1 MEPVTA
7 AGDQVS
13 GATLPL
19 VQWQLPHGT
28 TAVPCPLDRESG
40 LVRNNLILGLRYENI
55 FCFSSFITY
64 AVKLLSLSPNW
75 QWATW
80 LTDSH
85 ADSYCVLLFIATL
98 FLILPSSFLVTPFQG
113 SHAYSVSHRTFLV
126 LKLSSK
132 CFLSLIAKWKQYLAL
147 RILAFFKDH
156 FHQKPISMVFY
167 HCVILCR
174 AGFRCRIIIEK
185 TFSDIFPLIISIMWD
200 TGCLD

>member
-28 TAVPCPLDRESG
+28 TAVPCTLDRESG
-40 LVRNNLILGLRYENI
+40 LVRNNWILGLCYENI

-85 ADSYCVLLFIATL
+85 VDSYCVLLIIATL
-98 FLILPSSFLVTPFQG
+98 FLILPSSFLVTSFQG
-113 SHAYSVSHRTFLV
+113 SHAYSVSHCIFSV
-126 LKLSSK
+126 LSVEAFFKVFSFFDSQIKTVSGVKNFGVLQRPFPPEANQHG
-132 CFLSLIAKWKQYLAL
+132 FLSLCN
-147 RILAFFKDH
+147 F
-156 FHQKPISMVFY
+156 M
-167 HCVILCR
+167 
-174 AGFRCRIIIEK
+174 
-185 TFSDIFPLIISIMWD
+185 
-200 TGCLD
+200 